1 MDEKEIQE
9 KRQQARL
16 AMAGAGFTERQ
27 ELKEADLVKRRQEA
41 MIAMESSEQ
50 RMKREE
56 KERLIHQR
64 EEGRRLIIEEKERHA
79 EDRKLRQAREE
90 EQDRLTKNRLEMER
104 LRRQERFQAKKDLIE
119 ELKQEKN
126 ISVSPIRTLSGDMLK
141 NNQGGIMTSDSTNYR
156 QAPEKIT
163 YRAGL
168 EENLPAENRSRKKL
182 LFLTIFV
189 LLIVSASFTAF
200 FLRQNKTVSTNTEI
214 KLPAVTAFIF
224 TEKTN
229 FFAIDDLPPLTIANT
244 INAFLNSLSDNNTI
258 TNLQPYLT
266 ASTSDGQSKVSL
278 VGLNDFIKRLRWSLP
293 EELTRD
299 LGDQFMIGSYAH
311 ENQNKLFFIFK
322 IKEYEYARS
331 WILKNEA
338 DFILKT
344 FSPFRSEATINLFGE
359 VKKDGFVDT
368 AIKNK
373 DLRVVKNQGGETL
386 ALYAFLDTKT
396 LLVALDEATFSRV
409 IDAFNTSRP

>member
-126 ISVSPIRTLSGDMLK
+126 ISVSPIRTLSGDMLR

-229 FFAIDDLPPLTIANT
+229 FFAIDDLPPLTIA
-244 INAFLNSLSDNNTI
+244 
-258 TNLQPYLT
+258 NLQPYLT

-359 VKKDGFVDT
+359 VKKDGFIDT